1 MARDVLLHKLA
12 YLRRLLC
19 DLAPFAK
26 LIMPSFMP
34 VLRQRFTISRCLSPW
49 RNSGK
54 HRRSMNAVQGI

>member
-34 VLRQRFTISRCLSPW
+34 VLRQRFTISRCLSP
-49 RNSGK
+49 
-54 HRRSMNAVQGI
+54 